1 MRLDCLGEAGRAML
15 GFAPLQGFDVNG
27 ANYFHHGWFIFL
39 HNGSLYSEA
48 GDKATPLLSSFAVGS
63 VLTVVHSAVDKQIS
77 FEVDGGASV
86 VAFKNVVVSKTIFP
100 AIYIHDMNFQCTL
113 ML

>member
-1 MRLDCLGEAGRAML
+1 ML
-15 GFAPLQGFDVNG
+15 GFAPHQGFDING
-27 ANYFHHGWFIFL
+27 ANYFHHGWFIYI

-63 VLTVVHSAVDKQIS
+63 ILTIVYSAADKLIS
-77 FEVDGGASV
+77 FQVDGGASV
-86 VAFKNVVVSKTIFP
+86 VGFKNVMLSKYIYP

-113 ML
+113 VV